1 MRGNTIHCKTEPKGG
16 HCPRRREA
24 LRGIITG
31 IFEER
36 RKKHKI
42 R

>member
-1 MRGNTIHCKTEPKGG
+1 LQDRAEGV
-16 HCPRRREA
+16 HCPRWREV

>member
-1 MRGNTIHCKTEPKGG
+1 M
-16 HCPRRREA
+16 RREA